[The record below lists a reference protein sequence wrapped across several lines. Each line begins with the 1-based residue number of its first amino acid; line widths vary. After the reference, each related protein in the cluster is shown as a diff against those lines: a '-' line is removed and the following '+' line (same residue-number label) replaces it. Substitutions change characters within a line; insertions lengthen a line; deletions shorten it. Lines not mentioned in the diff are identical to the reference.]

1 MTQAQN
7 QARAAPAPGERMV
20 SPQHGSDKSTAESH
34 VMPRQPPDREEVAGP
49 HWRGRALVGWGQMGH
64 GDDTGV
70 VLAHGHM
77 ESR

>member
-1 MTQAQN
+1 
-7 QARAAPAPGERMV
+7 
-20 SPQHGSDKSTAESH
+20 
-34 VMPRQPPDREEVAGP
+34 MPRQPPDREEVAGP
-49 HWRGRALVGWGQMGH
+49 RWRGRALVGWGQMGH